1 MSQYVWWDGTWV
13 RDTMG
18 KPIVVLFARNVE
30 TKEVKRFGI
39 KGFKPYF
46 YVADETGDML
56 SCYGDRIRK
65 VEVGLPTDVK
75 KQRMRYEKTFDADV
89 LYDMRYV
96 IDKGI
101 YYGFDDE
108 LNPVD
113 VPVMEPRICY
123 FDIEV
128 ASPPEIFP
136 NVKEA
141 KYPVVLV
148 SWYDGYTEECGVI
161 SLGGR
166 QVRENQVVV
175 GSEREV
181 LETFARIVKER
192 DFDVVTGWNSETF
205 DVPYIMK
212 RARKCN
218 ADVKGLS
225 RMESRPPDERRW
237 LGRTR
242 IDMLDLFK
250 DWSKPIGKQVSY
262 RLKAIVKQ
270 PQFGGFTYPEQGAHI
285 QQLMEEDRWEELV
298 EYSFNDVKAL
308 RILDKKVGLFM
319 FYEQLRRLVGVK
331 FSDLFGRAKIVE
343 YFLMHEGIKPMPTRV
358 HKDKVEDYKG
368 ALVVSPQPGIH
379 EQVATGDLKSMYP
392 MIMLAKN
399 LSPDIDKTIPRVI
412 RKLMDVRDEMR
423 QRKLDGH
430 ADAALKTS
438 EQSLKYIINS
448 FYGYMG
454 FSGAKMYAPDI
465 AGDITETGR
474 EMSKALH
481 VVLKEMGYEL
491 VYGDSV
497 SADTCVRVK
506 VDGKFVERSI
516 SQLFTNISY
525 RNGSKEYCNLSNVE
539 VETIDDQGQLV
550 LDRVNYVMRHKV
562 AKQMYRVTLANEWY
576 IDVTEDHSLF
586 GYLNQRWMKEGE
598 QHERLVEIKP
608 TEIGDRVRSIVT
620 RRGALRDCEVSMN
633 MIPELY
639 MLMGFHVG
647 DGSFDK
653 AYGMES
659 YYMYLAAGK
668 DVDDVV
674 DKLVE
679 PLVEKGFISN
689 YWVRETGDIQYTGV
703 RLIRLMEAIV
713 RDVNGKCIPEFMFR
727 ENDENIALFLN
738 GIFSADGSVSR
749 SGTWPII
756 QLTITSE
763 RIAKGVGR
771 LLNII
776 GIANSVWMEKKPNS
790 YKGKVSKTHTWHVVV
805 KDVAKFSRMVGFFI
819 DRKSDKCD
827 SDYEKTKGIDE
838 KYGFV
843 INRVVSVEPIV
854 YDDYV
859 YDLCVEKTHRY
870 FANNIL
876 VHNTD
881 SQFFKAVGSVEEAL
895 RVEKVLNEYLVKWA
909 IDQGMDVK
917 YAPTVKLEKIYR
929 RIVFKRK
936 GDSDEAAKKRY
947 AGHLIWKDGFEKN
960 ELDYAGIELKRSDTA
975 PITKTILEEFFN
987 EVLIHDD
994 LEAAQQV
1001 VVKYEKLVRN
1011 GQVKIMDVAIPKGM
1025 NVEATVESA
1034 HVKGAR
1040 IGEEVFKIHFDQ
1052 VNKPRLLYTKRPWPQ
1067 VCIDESICEE
1077 DVLRVCEIDWAKMC
1091 DRVVVKKT
1099 KALLESLGFNW
1110 DVVVHGQKSIFDY

>member
-1 MSQYVWWDGTWV
+1 
-13 RDTMG
+13 MG
-18 KPIVVLFARNVE
+18 KPIVVLFARDVE

-56 SCYGDRIRK
+56 SCYGDKIRK

-75 KQRMRYEKTFDADV
+75 KQRMKYEKTFDADV

-108 LNPVD
+108 FNPVD

-136 NVKEA
+136 NVKDA
-141 KYPVVLV
+141 KYPIVLV

-192 DFDVVTGWNSETF
+192 DFDIVTGWNSETF

-262 RLKAIVKQ
+262 KLKAIVKQ

-308 RILDKKVGLFM
+308 RILDKKIGLFM
-319 FYEQLRRLVGVK
+319 FYEQLRKLVGVK

-343 YFLMHEGIKPMPTRV
+343 YFLMHEGIKPMPTRQY
-358 HKDKVEDYKG
+358 KDVVKDYEG
-368 ALVVSPQPGIH
+368 ALVVSPEPGIH
-379 EQVATGDLKSMYP
+379 EMVGVTDLKSLYP
-392 MIMLAKN
+392 SIILAKN
-399 LSPDIDKTIPRVI
+399 LSPDIDKMIPKVI
-412 RKLMDVRDEMR
+412 VKLMAVRDEMR
-423 QRKLDGH
+423 KAKLEGK

-454 FSGAKMYAPDI
+454 FSGAKMYAPEI
-465 AGDITETGR
+465 AGEITETGR
-474 EMSKALH
+474 EISKALH
-481 VVLKEMGYEL
+481 GLLHEMGYTL
-491 VYGDSV
+491 VYGDTDSTFFK
-497 SADTCVRVK
+497 SIK
-506 VDGKFVERSI
+506 NVDEAKEVERKI
-516 SQLFTNISY
+516 
-525 RNGSKEYCNLSNVE
+525 
-539 VETIDDQGQLV
+539 
-550 LDRVNYVMRHKV
+550 
-562 AKQMYRVTLANEWY
+562 
-576 IDVTEDHSLF
+576 
-586 GYLNQRWMKEGE
+586 
-598 QHERLVEIKP
+598 
-608 TEIGDRVRSIVT
+608 
-620 RRGALRDCEVSMN
+620 
-633 MIPELY
+633 
-639 MLMGFHVG
+639 
-647 DGSFDK
+647 
-653 AYGMES
+653 
-659 YYMYLAAGK
+659 
-668 DVDDVV
+668 
-674 DKLVE
+674 
-679 PLVEKGFISN
+679 
-689 YWVRETGDIQYTGV
+689 
-703 RLIRLMEAIV
+703 
-713 RDVNGKCIPEFMFR
+713 
-727 ENDENIALFLN
+727 
-738 GIFSADGSVSR
+738 
-749 SGTWPII
+749 
-756 QLTITSE
+756 
-763 RIAKGVGR
+763 
-771 LLNII
+771 
-776 GIANSVWMEKKPNS
+776 
-790 YKGKVSKTHTWHVVV
+790 
-805 KDVAKFSRMVGFFI
+805 
-819 DRKSDKCD
+819 
-827 SDYEKTKGIDE
+827 
-838 KYGFV
+838 
-843 INRVVSVEPIV
+843 
-854 YDDYV
+854 
-859 YDLCVEKTHRY
+859 
-870 FANNIL
+870 
-876 VHNTD
+876 
-881 SQFFKAVGSVEEAL
+881 
-895 RVEKVLNEYLVKWA
+895 NEYLVKWA
-909 IDQGMDVK
+909 LQQGIEEK
-917 YAPTVKLEKIYR
+917 YAPVVKLEKIYR

-975 PITKTILEEFFN
+975 PITKTILEEFFK

-994 LEAAQQV
+994 LEAAQRV

-1011 GQVKIMDVAIPKGM
+1011 GQVKIIDVAIPKGM
-1025 NVEATVESA
+1025 NDNATVESA

-1067 VCIDESICEE
+1067 VCIDESVSEE
-1077 DVLRVCEIDWAKMC
+1077 DILRVCEIDWEKMC

-1110 DVVVHGQKSIFDY
+1110 DAVVHGQKSIFDY

>member
-1 MSQYVWWDGTWV
+1 
-13 RDTMG
+13 MG
-18 KPIVVLFARNVE
+18 KPIVVLFARDVE

-56 SCYGDRIRK
+56 SCYGDKIRK

-75 KQRMRYEKTFDADV
+75 KQRMKYEKTFDADV

-108 LNPVD
+108 FNPVD

-136 NVKEA
+136 NVKDV
-141 KYPVVLV
+141 KYPIVLV

-192 DFDVVTGWNSETF
+192 DFDIVTGWNSETF

-308 RILDKKVGLFM
+308 RILDKKIGLFI
-319 FYEQLRRLVGVK
+319 FYEQLRKLVGVK

-343 YFLMHEGIKPMPTRV
+343 YFLMHEGIKPMPTRQY
-358 HKDKVEDYKG
+358 KDVVKDYKG
-368 ALVVSPQPGIH
+368 ALVVSPEPGIH
-379 EQVATGDLKSMYP
+379 EMVGVTDLKSLYP
-392 MIMLAKN
+392 SIILAKN
-399 LSPDIDKTIPRVI
+399 LSPDIDKMIPKVI
-412 RKLMDVRDEMR
+412 VKLMAVRDEMR
-423 QRKLDGH
+423 KAKLEGK

-454 FSGAKMYAPDI
+454 FSGAKMYAPEI
-465 AGDITETGR
+465 AGEITETGR
-474 EMSKALH
+474 EISKALH
-481 VVLKEMGYEL
+481 GLLHEMGYTL
-491 VYGDSV
+491 VYGDTDSTFFK
-497 SADTCVRVK
+497 SIK
-506 VDGKFVERSI
+506 NVDEAKEVERKI
-516 SQLFTNISY
+516 
-525 RNGSKEYCNLSNVE
+525 
-539 VETIDDQGQLV
+539 
-550 LDRVNYVMRHKV
+550 
-562 AKQMYRVTLANEWY
+562 
-576 IDVTEDHSLF
+576 
-586 GYLNQRWMKEGE
+586 
-598 QHERLVEIKP
+598 
-608 TEIGDRVRSIVT
+608 
-620 RRGALRDCEVSMN
+620 
-633 MIPELY
+633 
-639 MLMGFHVG
+639 
-647 DGSFDK
+647 
-653 AYGMES
+653 
-659 YYMYLAAGK
+659 
-668 DVDDVV
+668 
-674 DKLVE
+674 
-679 PLVEKGFISN
+679 
-689 YWVRETGDIQYTGV
+689 
-703 RLIRLMEAIV
+703 
-713 RDVNGKCIPEFMFR
+713 
-727 ENDENIALFLN
+727 
-738 GIFSADGSVSR
+738 
-749 SGTWPII
+749 
-756 QLTITSE
+756 
-763 RIAKGVGR
+763 
-771 LLNII
+771 
-776 GIANSVWMEKKPNS
+776 
-790 YKGKVSKTHTWHVVV
+790 
-805 KDVAKFSRMVGFFI
+805 
-819 DRKSDKCD
+819 
-827 SDYEKTKGIDE
+827 
-838 KYGFV
+838 
-843 INRVVSVEPIV
+843 
-854 YDDYV
+854 
-859 YDLCVEKTHRY
+859 
-870 FANNIL
+870 
-876 VHNTD
+876 
-881 SQFFKAVGSVEEAL
+881 
-895 RVEKVLNEYLVKWA
+895 NEYLVKWA
-909 IDQGMDVK
+909 LQQGIEEK
-917 YAPTVKLEKIYR
+917 YAPVVKLEKIYR

-994 LEAAQQV
+994 LEAAQRV

-1011 GQVKIMDVAIPKGM
+1011 GQVKIIDVAIPKGM
-1025 NVEATVESA
+1025 NDNATVESA

-1067 VCIDESICEE
+1067 VCIDESVSEE
-1077 DVLRVCEIDWAKMC
+1077 DILRVCEIDWEKMC

-1110 DVVVHGQKSIFDY
+1110 DAVVHGQKSIFDY

>member
-1 MSQYVWWDGTWV
+1 
-13 RDTMG
+13 MG

-101 YYGFDDE
+101 YYGFDEE

-192 DFDVVTGWNSETF
+192 DFDIVTGWNSETF

-308 RILDKKVGLFM
+308 RILDKKIGLFM
-319 FYEQLRRLVGVK
+319 FYEQLRKLVGVK

-379 EQVATGDLKSMYP
+379 ENVGVTDLKCVDDQTEVLTPSGWVNISQLKVGVPIAVRDDVTKQIIFDDTYEYYEKEYHGIMYEVDKKFLNFKITP
-392 MIMLAKN
+392 NHRVLFARRKNNARSGESYWRDESIYMPIEDLVKKYTKLPLTIPVFGEWVGLKQDTIVVGKYVHDMNKWLKFVGLWLSDGYILSSHSLQITQSTYVDECRHVLDDLGIKYTETITKAEDHPTAKLDIHNFYIHDIVYTEQMIKWFGDHRARCKYIPRWILQLDKTHLQALYEGLMLGDGCGFNGIHSFTTTSKQLADDVQEVCLKIGLPATVHKYEYDYTDVFYQVGITTRDNRALVLRGNYPERVQYDGNVYCVTTKTGNFVIRRHGKVCVTGNSLYPSIILAKN
-399 LSPDIDKTIPRVI
+399 LSPDIDKMIPKVI
-412 RKLMDVRDEMR
+412 VKLMAVRDEMR
-423 QRKLDGH
+423 KAKLDGK

-454 FSGAKMYAPDI
+454 FSGAKMYAPEI
-465 AGDITETGR
+465 AGEITETGR
-474 EMSKALH
+474 EISKALH
-481 VVLKEMGYEL
+481 ALLHEMGYTL
-491 VYGDSV
+491 VYGD
-497 SADTCVRVK
+497 
-506 VDGKFVERSI
+506 
-516 SQLFTNISY
+516 
-525 RNGSKEYCNLSNVE
+525 
-539 VETIDDQGQLV
+539 
-550 LDRVNYVMRHKV
+550 
-562 AKQMYRVTLANEWY
+562 
-576 IDVTEDHSLF
+576 
-586 GYLNQRWMKEGE
+586 
-598 QHERLVEIKP
+598 
-608 TEIGDRVRSIVT
+608 
-620 RRGALRDCEVSMN
+620 
-633 MIPELY
+633 
-639 MLMGFHVG
+639 
-647 DGSFDK
+647 
-653 AYGMES
+653 
-659 YYMYLAAGK
+659 
-668 DVDDVV
+668 
-674 DKLVE
+674 
-679 PLVEKGFISN
+679 
-689 YWVRETGDIQYTGV
+689 
-703 RLIRLMEAIV
+703 
-713 RDVNGKCIPEFMFR
+713 
-727 ENDENIALFLN
+727 
-738 GIFSADGSVSR
+738 
-749 SGTWPII
+749 
-756 QLTITSE
+756 
-763 RIAKGVGR
+763 
-771 LLNII
+771 
-776 GIANSVWMEKKPNS
+776 
-790 YKGKVSKTHTWHVVV
+790 
-805 KDVAKFSRMVGFFI
+805 
-819 DRKSDKCD
+819 
-827 SDYEKTKGIDE
+827 
-838 KYGFV
+838 
-843 INRVVSVEPIV
+843 
-854 YDDYV
+854 
-859 YDLCVEKTHRY
+859 
-870 FANNIL
+870 
-876 VHNTD
+876 TD
-881 SQFFKAVGSVEEAL
+881 STFFKSIKNVDEAKEIE
-895 RVEKVLNEYLVKWA
+895 RKINEYLVKWA
-909 IDQGMDVK
+909 LQQGIEEK
-917 YAPTVKLEKIYR
+917 YAPVVKLEKIYR

-975 PITKTILEEFFN
+975 PITKTILEEFFK

-1025 NVEATVESA
+1025 NDEATVESA

-1067 VCIDESICEE
+1067 VCIDESVSEE
-1077 DVLRVCEIDWAKMC
+1077 SVKSVCEIDWEKMC

-1099 KALLESLGFNW
+1099 KSLLESLGFNW